1 MQDILNHVMEDLD
14 NFKFILKSK
23 AAAWADLEKKR
34 KKSRRK
40 KHDGNY
46 FDLTYCV
53 IVYPAVSVLFHRATL
68 LLHRLIVGI
77 KAWKQ
82 TKL

>member
-1 MQDILNHVMEDLD
+1 MVYCYMQDILNHVMEDLD
-14 NFKFILKSK
+14 DFKYILKSK

-46 FDLTYCV
+46 VLGFDRLCYWLLSCLCAIST
-53 IVYPAVSVLFHRATL
+53 VLQSNVAT
-68 LLHRLIVGI
+68 
-77 KAWKQ
+77 A
-82 TKL
+82 